1 MAQVN
6 YANVHSFLLEGNTPY
21 YWAMGFVI
29 GIATVIGGLYFTKVG
44 KKHLR
49 SYWSIA
55 VGTVAVAILCAL
67 VMAKKHRQQ
76 CWRWIAE
83 APAWAKTI
91 QAIAIPTAAIEM
103 RIDED
108 MELEIQAPQIGVA
121 IPTASIEM
129 GRDENVELEI
139 QAPQIGVAIE
149 NEESD
154 DVSFNPV

>member
-49 SYWSIA
+49 R
-55 VGTVAVAILCAL
+55 VAI
-67 VMAKKHRQQ
+67 
-76 CWRWIAE
+76 
-83 APAWAKTI
+83 PA
-91 QAIAIPTAAIEM
+91 AAIEM
-103 RIDED
+103 RTDENV
-108 MELEIQAPQIGVA
+108 ELVIQAPQIGVA
-121 IPTASIEM
+121 IPTAAIEM
-129 GRDENVELEI
+129 GRYENVELEI